1 MLDLWFN
8 FCMVAN
14 TQSNRTDEV
23 ESKEENQ
30 PREANSTRANGIKSM
45 RIPKIPDNQQN
56 PLIAELLEI
65 IHLQSEQI
73 QALKDEIA
81 ILKGQKPKPKI
92 TPSNL
97 GKSPQSGDNGEGDGG
112 KRPGSEKKSK
122 TADLVINET
131 LIVKADNVPAGS
143 RFKGFE
149 NFTVQSIVF
158 KSHNILFRLER
169 WETPEGDEI
178 LAKVPDKDAVGHF
191 GTPLICYILYQYY
204 QAQVTQ
210 PLIFEQLKEIG
221 VDISTGQVNRIIT
234 EGKDRFHAEK
244 AEILRVGLKISSC
257 VNVDDTSAPH
267 KGKNGYCTHIGNEF
281 FAWFESTESKSRLN
295 FLKLLRCENTD
306 YVLND
311 EALNY
316 MVALKLPRAMIEL
329 LSSLEN
335 KSFSSEAEWNTALQS
350 FSFSDERHIRIATE
364 GALLGSVFEHGINPM
379 LIILSDDAGQFCLLL
394 HALCWIHAER
404 TIKKLVGFNDEQR
417 KALEEIREQIWNYYS
432 DLKAYKESP
441 DDEKKIKLSAR
452 FDEIFLAQTCY
463 KTLNQALKRI
473 YNNKAELL
481 LVLDYPNIPLHNNLS
496 EGDIREYVKRR
507 KISGST
513 RSDLG
518 RKCRDTFASLK
529 KTCRKLAISF
539 WDFLMD
545 RISGKNTIPWL
556 SEVMFQ
562 QMAETPNTS

>member
-1 MLDLWFN
+1 
-8 FCMVAN
+8 
-14 TQSNRTDEV
+14 
-23 ESKEENQ
+23 
-30 PREANSTRANGIKSM
+30 
-45 RIPKIPDNQQN
+45 
-56 PLIAELLEI
+56 
-65 IHLQSEQI
+65 
-73 QALKDEIA
+73 
-81 ILKGQKPKPKI
+81 
-92 TPSNL
+92 
-97 GKSPQSGDNGEGDGG
+97 
-112 KRPGSEKKSK
+112 
-122 TADLVINET
+122 
-131 LIVKADNVPAGS
+131 
-143 RFKGFE
+143 
-149 NFTVQSIVF
+149 
-158 KSHNILFRLER
+158 
-169 WETPEGDEI
+169 
-178 LAKVPDKDAVGHF
+178 
-191 GTPLICYILYQYY
+191 
-204 QAQVTQ
+204 
-210 PLIFEQLKEIG
+210 
-221 VDISTGQVNRIIT
+221 
-234 EGKDRFHAEK
+234 
-244 AEILRVGLKISSC
+244 
-257 VNVDDTSAPH
+257 
-267 KGKNGYCTHIGNEF
+267 
-281 FAWFESTESKSRLN
+281 
-295 FLKLLRCENTD
+295 
-306 YVLND
+306 
-311 EALNY
+311 
-316 MVALKLPRAMIEL
+316 
-329 LSSLEN
+329 
-335 KSFSSEAEWNTALQS
+335 
-350 FSFSDERHIRIATE
+350 
-364 GALLGSVFEHGINPM
+364 M

>member
-1 MLDLWFN
+1 VLDLWFN

-364 GALLGSVFEHGINPM
+364 GALLGS
-379 LIILSDDAGQFCLLL
+379 A
-394 HALCWIHAER
+394 
-404 TIKKLVGFNDEQR
+404 
-417 KALEEIREQIWNYYS
+417 
-432 DLKAYKESP
+432 
-441 DDEKKIKLSAR
+441 
-452 FDEIFLAQTCY
+452 
-463 KTLNQALKRI
+463 
-473 YNNKAELL
+473 
-481 LVLDYPNIPLHNNLS
+481 
-496 EGDIREYVKRR
+496 
-507 KISGST
+507 
-513 RSDLG
+513 
-518 RKCRDTFASLK
+518 
-529 KTCRKLAISF
+529 
-539 WDFLMD
+539 
-545 RISGKNTIPWL
+545 
-556 SEVMFQ
+556 
-562 QMAETPNTS
+562 